1 MAHLGQMLVGSCC
14 ARTSREE
21 AALEDEFGEQVLLP
35 KHHALRGALPT
46 DAQKAEF
53 VKSYKVHAEI
63 FPEEPQPLPQVDC
76 QTIRTVRADVMRA
89 CDAKASQRSMTT
101 SQYISSLTTVC
112 IALMIYFYEA
122 ATYNLIFLGRILP
135 ARGKDVLVVP
145 FMVLFNLVWGLAV
158 WSYLQAHWS
167 DPGMIPQRWQDFAL
181 SLGDAL
187 PVAPARLEWQ
197 PGKAT
202 WCKKCSI
209 PRPERAHHCHICG
222 ICVLRM
228 DHHCP
233 YIFNCVGF
241 NNHKQFILLVC
252 YSSLACVIALM
263 TSAPE
268 LVYCSAAVLHAGH
281 DSADRLETSEIIGFL
296 IFGLLALFLTF
307 LVTPMVPAHLMLA
320 ARNQTSIEG
329 NYTNMPN
336 PFDRGSSAAN
346 FAEVF
351 GSYGPDWFVPLRPAR
366 PLGDGVSF
374 MRCDEPES
382 LPSSGGNSGLST
394 DVEAIW
400 RQRYHVRLPGA
411 AAQQEYGG
419 PLDLITQLWRRPG
432 SPRTSGPG
440 HHPLNCVSASP
451 RS

>member
-35 KHHALRGALPT
+35 KQAALRGAHSPIET
-46 DAQKAEF
+46 SKEDF
-53 VKSYKVHAEI
+53 SPNTIKSYKVHADI
-63 FPEEPQPLPQVDC
+63 FPEEVQNC
-76 QTIRTVRADVMRA
+76 STISTIRTVRADVMRA
-89 CDAKASQRSMTT
+89 CDAKATRMTT
-101 SQYISSLTTVC
+101 SQYVSSLTTVS
-112 IALMIYFYEA
+112 IALMIYIYEA

-135 ARGKDVLVVP
+135 ARGKEVLVVP
-145 FMVLFNLVWGLAV
+145 FMVVFNVLWGLAL

-167 DPGMIPQRWQDFAL
+167 DPGAIPQRWQDFAL

-241 NNHKQFILLVC
+241 NNHKHFLLLVL
-252 YSSLACVIALM
+252 YSSLTCVTALV

-268 LVYCSAAVLHAGH
+268 LIYCSAAVLHADH
-281 DSADRLETSEIIGFL
+281 DGAKRLQTSEIIGFL

-336 PFDRGSSAAN
+336 PFDRGSCAAN
-346 FAEVF
+346 IAEVF
-351 GSYGPDWFVPLRPAR
+351 GSYGPDWFIPMRPTR

-374 MRCDEPES
+374 VRNDESDTSLLAQGDAGLSEDLEAIGAS
-382 LPSSGGNSGLST
+382 VTMSGFLVQLPSRSM
-394 DVEAIW
+394 EAPLTSLHSCGDA
-400 RQRYHVRLPGA
+400 R
-411 AAQQEYGG
+411 AAQEGL
-419 PLDLITQLWRRPG
+419 PPT
-432 SPRTSGPG
+432 TM
-440 HHPLNCVSASP
+440 V
-451 RS
+451 